1 MPEPRLPQPMR
12 ASRPLQDEELRRFIL
27 TTLDQLAVRL
37 SQDTPSRSVVE
48 VEPAETAPVLAP
60 AD

>member
-27 TTLDQLAVRL
+27 TTLDQIAVRL
-37 SQDTPSRSVVE
+37 SQDTPSRAVVE